1 MRRTVQ
7 AALSV
12 LALAFAAA
20 APAAAGGLAVPLDG
34 AVRLNLRAAAAD
46 VVVGNPAV
54 ADVAVVDERT
64 VVVMGKAHGTTGVM
78 VFDGARRVIW
88 DGSVT
93 VTAPPRPAH
102 RPPWRQGRAVRLPEP
117 LRVDRSGRGRP
128 PGRQIDPHAKPS
140 LRDARLPSPDERPR
154 GPDDRPTAPASP
166 PAALRRR
173 P

>member
-12 LALAFAAA
+12 LALAFAA

-34 AVRLNLRAAAAD
+34 AVRLALRAPAAD
-46 VVVGNPAV
+46 VVVGNSAV

-64 VVVMGKAHGTTGVM
+64 VIVMGKSHGTTGLL

-93 VTAPPRPAH
+93 VTAPAGRLTIH
-102 RPPWRQGRAVRLPEP
+102 RG
-117 LRVDRSGRGRP
+117 
-128 PGRQIDPHAKPS
+128 AKS
-140 LRDARLPSPDERPR
+140 EQYACLSRCE
-154 GPDDRPTAPASP
+154 PTAAPGAPAAPAAP
-166 PAALRRR
+166 PA

>member
-1 MRRTVQ
+1 MRRTFQ

-12 LALAFAAA
+12 LVLACAAA

-34 AVRLNLRAAAAD
+34 AIRLSLRGAAAD

-64 VVVMGKAHGTTGVM
+64 VVVMGRAHGTTGLM
-78 VFDGARRVIW
+78 VFDGARRILW

-93 VTAPPRPAH
+93 VTAPAGRLTVH
-102 RPPWRQGRAVRLPEP
+102 RGAEARQYACLSRCERAE
-117 LRVDRSGRGRP
+117 
-128 PGRQIDPHAKPS
+128 A
-140 LRDARLPSPDERPR
+140 AAAAA
-154 GPDDRPTAPASP
+154 APATP
-166 PAALRRR
+166 PA

>member
-64 VVVMGKAHGTTGVM
+64 VVVMGKAHGTTGVL

-93 VTAPPRPAH
+93 VTAPPGRLTVH
-102 RPPWRQGRAVRLPEP
+102 RG
-117 LRVDRSGRGRP
+117 
-128 PGRQIDPHAKPS
+128 AKAEQYACLS
-140 LRDARLPSPDERPR
+140 RCESTGAAEA
-154 GPDDRPTAPASP
+154 APP
-166 PAALRRR
+166 PAK
-173 P
+173 